1 MVEMT
6 GLCFMLIEY
15 KLYPETDI
23 SDSIRNCNIKDE
35 MKQHHYK
42 TLVLHSLSAQLQ
54 TIMRNFKCSVIFA
67 WSAQSDCIRIS
78 DLSNAYYDV
87 KCSC

>member
-1 MVEMT
+1 METT

-23 SDSIRNCNIKDE
+23 SDSIRNCTIRRDE
-35 MKQHHYK
+35 ATPLQ
-42 TLVLHSLSAQLQ
+42 TLVLHSLSARLQ

-67 WSAQSDCIRIS
+67 
-78 DLSNAYYDV
+78 
-87 KCSC
+87 